1 MLKKLFFI
9 LIILPITIFA
19 QKKNT
24 EILIPSS
31 IRVYDGKEAHLVE
44 KLAQKNWYSL
54 TKNKQIYNL
63 KKAKVSISKGYDQ
76 CAGVETRI
84 INNDNSENLI
94 AFINSDYITNELKI
108 NKVIDSTLVLL
119 PSQYYN
125 FKRKSII

>member
-1 MLKKLFFI
+1 M
-9 LIILPITIFA
+9 
-19 QKKNT
+19 
-24 EILIPSS
+24 
-31 IRVYDGKEAHLVE
+31 
-44 KLAQKNWYSL
+44 
-54 TKNKQIYNL
+54 